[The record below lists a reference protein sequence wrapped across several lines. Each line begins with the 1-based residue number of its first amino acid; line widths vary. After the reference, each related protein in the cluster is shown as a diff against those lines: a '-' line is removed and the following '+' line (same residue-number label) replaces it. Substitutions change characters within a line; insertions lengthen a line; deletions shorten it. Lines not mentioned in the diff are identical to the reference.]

1 MFSWQALA
9 LGVTNSDAG
18 FVSIGIGHKGW
29 EVAKYPTSIALHL
42 ANGTWFYRYG
52 KPVVS
57 KGKQAFPLFGQLF
70 LLALSNSYSTR
81 INDAVA
87 ISLPANPGIGEIP
100 FGVSNNHADSIC

>member
-42 ANGTWFYRYG
+42 ADGAWFYRSG
-52 KPVVS
+52 TPFVS
-57 KGKQAFPLFGQLF
+57 KGKQAFPLCGWFF
-70 LLALSNSYSTR
+70 ILALSDPYSTR
-81 INDAVA
+81 NIDAVA
-87 ISLPANPGIGEIP
+87 ITFPTRAGIGEIS